1 MSKLLYAFVGKD
13 RSVWCEA
20 QSPPPDEDTSTAA
33 SPPGKA
39 ANTKT
44 ASKVIAKL
52 HSDGKYNF
60 NLDGNR
66 AAYAVMDKGICF
78 GCIVSSELTA
88 YTAMSFINEMKQS
101 FFRSFDAEQVAS
113 SANPARLAA
122 SFSTNIEKTMEKF
135 DNSAGQKKITRVKSQ
150 IEEVKDVMANNIDKV
165 LERGE
170 KLDDVLEKTDQM
182 KEHALQFKTKGKKLR
197 RMLFCQNIKMK
208 VRMGGESVC
217 ACVCVYLHLHHSND
231 GCLCACMWSGSS
243 ASHALVQKKSWD
255 ALITRTTPRAVVEKK
270 KRKIRAS
277 DSILKHQLLQLAHIH
292 RLGLGQSI
300 TDAKKK
306 NQPRIALCGLACIS
320 QNIST
325 RLFQSPHFPPTFADY
340 HRPRS
345 ALARLRDLPHRLQR
359 FQVRLLKRE
368 RERERTLAATALV
381 FV

>member
-1 MSKLLYAFVGKD
+1 M
-13 RSVWCEA
+13 
-20 QSPPPDEDTSTAA
+20 
-33 SPPGKA
+33 
-39 ANTKT
+39 
-44 ASKVIAKL
+44 
-52 HSDGKYNF
+52 
-60 NLDGNR
+60 
-66 AAYAVMDKGICF
+66 
-78 GCIVSSELTA
+78 
-88 YTAMSFINEMKQS
+88 
-101 FFRSFDAEQVAS
+101 
-113 SANPARLAA
+113 
-122 SFSTNIEKTMEKF
+122 
-135 DNSAGQKKITRVKSQ
+135 RV
-150 IEEVKDVMANNIDKV
+150 
-165 LERGE
+165 
-170 KLDDVLEKTDQM
+170 
-182 KEHALQFKTKGKKLR
+182 
-197 RMLFCQNIKMK
+197 
-208 VRMGGESVC
+208 
-217 ACVCVYLHLHHSND
+217 CVCVCVPPPPSQQRRMSMCMHVE
-231 GCLCACMWSGSS
+231 MWSGSS